1 MSKPLI
7 RLICLLLAVAICL
20 SAFSGCK
27 ATSEETKTSSRPT
40 SSVESEEPSSSTDE
54 AEISDE
60 ELTAD
65 DEEFLEEL
73 PDEDEEVVYE
83 ELTVNNTKII
93 NSNFRGISAIHQLY
107 NYMPDAFDRTYSDK
121 QIKTELETLKTM
133 ELKMIRSFYGSSLS
147 WDGAKGMH
155 DFESEWMQAFYKNCK
170 DMEKIGVEIGITM
183 LWNLGGFLDT
193 EKISTQGV
201 SLRGNGF
208 VVPGDLEATAKA
220 FELFCEDSVLAFKSH
235 GINNIKYIFCFTEC
249 NNTYSDDTVAETI
262 LERRQYEKLYPLFDR
277 AIKAVDKGLK
287 NSGLRKQY
295 KIVGPCDNWRADD
308 GSEEYSRL
316 VKYTAENLADE
327 VDIIGS
333 HNGYARSSD
342 YTNDAYYDIPI
353 EKLTDPLERAKSVGK
368 EYWIDEYN
376 VAINQ
381 YSATEVRASHS
392 NPWKGVALGA
402 MINSVMNMGVN
413 NLFLWTFY
421 DQQWPNNTSGGG
433 TSEFDNGVQ
442 ICGYL
447 PTLLESRTPRPAWYS
462 CSLLTRYVGSGKVY
476 ECESGFGV
484 YISAIK
490 RDDGEYTVVVT
501 NYNYLESPIQI
512 KFEKSMGGK
521 NFYRHLYW
529 ASSIEPVPGCEMIE
543 ADAVA
548 KGVTEGFYDIIP
560 GGSVAVYTTV
570 TE

>member
-1 MSKPLI
+1 MSKL
-7 RLICLLLAVAICL
+7 LTQLLCLLVALVITL
-20 SAFSGCK
+20 NAFAGCK
-27 ATSEETKTSSRPT
+27 ATPESTQNSSKTT
-40 SSVESEEPSSSTDE
+40 SSVNSENSNESSQEDTSSEDE
-54 AEISDE
+54 APFEDDEILV
-60 ELTAD
+60 ELT
-65 DEEFLEEL
+65 
-73 PDEDEEVVYE
+73 DEDEELVYE
-83 ELTVNNTKII
+83 TLTVNNTQII

-107 NYMPDAFDRTYSDK
+107 NYMPDVYDRTYSEK
-121 QIKTELETLKTM
+121 QIKMELDTLKTM
-133 ELKMIRSFYGSSLS
+133 DLKMIRSFYGSSLS
-147 WDGAKGMH
+147 WDGEKGIH
-155 DFESEWMQAFYKNCK
+155 NFESEWMQAFYKNCK

-193 EKISTQGV
+193 EKISSQGV
-201 SLRGNGF
+201 SLGGNGF

-220 FELFCEDSVLAFKSH
+220 FEKFCEESVLAFKSH
-235 GINNIKYIFCFTEC
+235 GINNIKYLFCFTEC
-249 NNTYSDDTVAETI
+249 NNTFNDATVGETI
-262 LERRQYEKLYPLFDR
+262 LEQRQYEKLYPIYDR
-277 AIKAVDKGLK
+277 AIKAVDSGLK
-287 NSGLRKQY
+287 KSGLRKQY

-353 EKLTDPLERAKSVGK
+353 EKLTYPLEQAKSVDK

-381 YSATEVRASHS
+381 YSAIEVRESHN

-402 MINSVMNMGVN
+402 MINSVMNLGVN

-447 PTLLESRTPRPAWYS
+447 PSLLESRTPRSAWYA

-476 ECESGFGV
+476 STENGFGV
-484 YISAIK
+484 YISAIQ
-490 RDDGEYTVVVT
+490 RNDGEWTVVVT
-501 NYNYLESPIQI
+501 NYNYLDAPIKIQ
-512 KFEKSMGGK
+512 FEKSMGGK
-521 NFYRHLYW
+521 NFYRYLYW
-529 ASSIEPVPGCEMIE
+529 ASNIEPVPGCEMIE
-543 ADAVA
+543 ADSTA

-560 GGSVAVYTTV
+560 GGSVAVYTTA

>member
-1 MSKPLI
+1 MSKLLV
-7 RLICLLLAVAICL
+7 RLICLMLVLAVSF
-20 SAFSGCK
+20 SAFAGCK
-27 ATSEETKTSSRPT
+27 SEETQNSSKSTASSESEDYNTSSEESNP
-40 SSVESEEPSSSTDE
+40 SEEQPLEDE
-54 AEISDE
+54 D
-60 ELTAD
+60 L
-65 DEEFLEEL
+65 LEEL
-73 PDEDEEVVYE
+73 PTEEEEVIYE
-83 ELTVNNTKII
+83 ELKVDNTNVI
-93 NSNFRGISAIHQLY
+93 NSNFRGISAVHQLY
-107 NYMPDAFDRTYSDK
+107 NYMPDVYNRTYSEK

-133 ELKMIRSFYGSSLS
+133 GLKNIRSFYGSSLS
-147 WDGAKGMH
+147 WDGEKGIH

-170 DMEKIGVEIGITM
+170 DMQKIGVDIGITM
-183 LWNLGGFLDT
+183 QWNLNGFFEET
-193 EKISTQGV
+193 KSTTQGV
-201 SLRGNGF
+201 SLLGNGY

-220 FELFCEDSVLAFKSH
+220 FELFCEESVLAFKAH

-249 NNTYSDDTVAETI
+249 NNIFEDKNAGETI
-262 LERRQYEKLYPLFDR
+262 LEYRQYDKLYPVFDR

-287 NSGLRKQY
+287 SSGLRKQY

-333 HNGYARSSD
+333 HNGYARSSE
-342 YTNDAYYDIPI
+342 YTNDAFYDLPI
-353 EKLTDPLERAKSVGK
+353 QKLTDPLERAKSVNK
-368 EYWIDEYN
+368 EFWIDEYN

-381 YSATEVRASHS
+381 YSAIEVRESHN

-433 TSEFDNGVQ
+433 VSEFDNGVQ

-447 PTLLESRTPRPAWYS
+447 PTLLESRTPRPAWYAL
-462 CSLLTRYVGSGKVY
+462 SLLTRYVGSGKVY
-476 ECESGFGV
+476 ASENAFGV

-490 RDDGEYTVVVT
+490 RDDGEWTVVVT
-501 NYNYLESPIQI
+501 NYNYLETPIQI

-521 NFYRHLYW
+521 NFYRHIYW
-529 ASSIEPVPGCEMIE
+529 ASSIEPVPGCEMIK

-548 KGVTEGFYDIIP
+548 KGVTDGFYDIIP